1 MTRTNVTDEFTV
13 LQRESQRAL
22 DVLHKVIVEL
32 EAGLNPRHAA
42 QSKFAPI
49 VRQAYVITYSR
60 NS

>member
-22 DVLHKVIVEL
+22 NVLHKVMVEL
-32 EAGLNPRHAA
+32 EAASTPRHAP
-42 QSKFAPI
+42 QPKFAPI

>member
-22 DVLHKVIVEL
+22 DVLRKVMVEL
-32 EAGLNPRHAA
+32 EAASNPRHAA
-42 QSKFAPI
+42 QPKFAPI